1 MPLQTKET
9 GVHPILLFDES
20 FDFPSEQGSLIDHKL
35 GENYLILVK
44 GSAVYSLTLH
54 RPLDALDI
62 VPAEDIFLETKNI
75 LGTNVTKSF
84 QGLTESIATW
94 KSLASGTYN
103 EPGTHNHRIDLLTKL
118 NEAPLVKHGPT
129 DNLYEG
135 WISPPFE
142 DMFNRP
148 FVVPAK
154 QAETRHEVYEGWT
167 LFFEDMFNRPFA
179 VSAKQAEIARVELR
193 RATEEIQEGQ
203 DISNELF
210 TPAGLNDVLADLQE
224 VIDEAREE
232 GFPVP
237 SDIAIENSEQLIKN
251 LYEISPDRYGVYPT
265 QDGEI
270 AIDVFKRKG
279 SSVILLCDS
288 AGGTLCLVNIDG
300 NRRRAHYSQIN
311 ALPDGFVREALADL
325 KL

>member
-9 GVHPILLFDES
+9 KLHPIFLFDAPS
-20 FDFPSEQGSLIDHKL
+20 DFPSEQDSLIDHKL
-35 GENYLILVK
+35 GKNYLNLVK
-44 GSAVYSLTLH
+44 GGVVYTLTVH
-54 RPLDALDI
+54 RQLDVRAI
-62 VPAEDIFLETKNI
+62 APVEDIFLGTENI
-75 LGTNVTKSF
+75 LGTNVTESF
-84 QGLTESIATW
+84 QGLIGNIATW

-103 EPGTHNHRIDLLTKL
+103 EPGVHNHRVALLTKL
-118 NEAPLVKHGPT
+118 NESPLIKHGPT
-129 DNLYEG
+129 DKVHEG
-135 WISPPFE
+135 WIPFYEDRFDRPFVAPAKQVETAHQVRGGWTSFFE
-142 DMFNRP
+142 DIFNRP
-148 FVVPAK
+148 FAVPAK
-154 QAETRHEVYEGWT
+154 QAETTH
-167 LFFEDMFNRPFA
+167 
-179 VSAKQAEIARVELR
+179 VELR
-193 RATEEIQEGQ
+193 EATEETQEQQ

-210 TPAGLNDVLADLQE
+210 TSAELNGVLADLQE

-237 SDIAIENSEQLIKN
+237 SDIAIANSEQLIKN
-251 LYEISPDRYGVYPT
+251 LYEISPGRYGVYPT

-270 AIDVFKRKG
+270 AIDVFNGKG

-311 ALPDGFVREALADL
+311 ALPDGFVREALAEL